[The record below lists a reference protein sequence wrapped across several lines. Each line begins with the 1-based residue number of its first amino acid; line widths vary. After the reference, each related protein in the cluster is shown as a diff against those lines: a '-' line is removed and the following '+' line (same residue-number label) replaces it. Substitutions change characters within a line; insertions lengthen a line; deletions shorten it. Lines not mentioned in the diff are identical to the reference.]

1 MYASVDQPI
10 RSLIVTSPTPAEGKT
25 TVASNLGVVFSKSGK
40 RVTIVDADLHRPRV
54 HSVFNTKFN
63 PGLSSMFLDRTV
75 QLNGTFQETTVD
87 SLYVVSAGKLPPN
100 PSELLGSNKMLEI
113 IQLILEKSDIVI
125 IDTPP
130 ILTVTDAMGLAPSV
144 DGVLLVV
151 KPGFRELHPGH
162 LAAFIVAFAGA
173 TSMIVLRMIGQTE
186 RRVSLIGVVMVS
198 ALVVSG
204 ILMIP
209 VFVWPSTD
217 AILKLGLIGLL
228 GGTAQMTMMAATRM
242 APANRVAPAQY
253 SQVIWAVVFS
263 VLFFAEVPD
272 WIALVGIGMIGL
284 SGLFTL
290 LREDKVSG
298 WPRRVPLLRNRL

>member
-1 MYASVDQPI
+1 MLKGVALGFLTYGLFSSADALIKSLGGELPVTEIVFLATLTSFIVILVLRPRGERWRDMFRMNHPKRVLLRAACGIVSGIGATFAFVTIPLAEAYAIIFLSPV
-10 RSLIVTSPTPAEGKT
+10 LVTLLSIPLLGERVGWRRIGA
-25 TVASNLGVVFSKSGK
+25 VVLGV
-40 RVTIVDADLHRPRV
+40 
-54 HSVFNTKFN
+54 
-63 PGLSSMFLDRTV
+63 
-75 QLNGTFQETTVD
+75 
-87 SLYVVSAGKLPPN
+87 AG
-100 PSELLGSNKMLEI
+100 M
-113 IQLILEKSDIVI
+113 
-125 IDTPP
+125 
-130 ILTVTDAMGLAPSV
+130 
-144 DGVLLVV
+144 LLVV

-209 VFVWPSTD
+209 VFVWPSTE
-217 AILKLGLIGLL
+217 AWLKLCLIGVL
-228 GGTAQMTMMAATRM
+228 GGTAQMTMMAATRI

-253 SQVIWAVVFS
+253 SQVIWAVVFG